1 MYGKRLKE
9 ARLKKG
15 YTLVKVALLMNTT
28 HATISRYENEKLEPS
43 IDMLKRLCV
52 LYNVSSDYILG
63 LTNNKV
69 E

>member
-1 MYGKRLKE
+1 MYGNRLRE

-43 IDMLKRLCV
+43 IDMLKRLCT
-52 LYNVSSDYILG
+52 LYNVSSDYIIG
-63 LTNNKV
+63 LTNNSD